1 MNRVASVIKLDYA
14 RKQGLTGK
22 NVGIAVMDTGISPH
36 PDIVYN
42 DGPFVSF
49 FDTINHKT

>member
-22 NVGIAVMDTGISPH
+22 NVGIAVMDP
-36 PDIVYN
+36 
-42 DGPFVSF
+42 VSAL
-49 FDTINHKT
+49 TLI

>member
-22 NVGIAVMDTGISPH
+22 NVGIAVMDTGIKIGRASCRER
-36 PDIVYN
+36 V
-42 DGPFVSF
+42 
-49 FDTINHKT
+49 

>member
-36 PDIVYN
+36 PDIVVVL
-42 DGPFVSF
+42 PFYALF
-49 FDTINHKT
+49 A